1 MITKDLIPGMGIK
14 AFAIMEMPQKRGYGG
29 TGLRAP
35 PGCRG
40 RPGAGGGRVPGAAG
54 TPGTGAP
61 GEVPG
66 EPPLAGGTIRIG
78 AARFAS

>member
-1 MITKDLIPGMGIK
+1 MIAKDLIPGMGIK
-14 AFAIMEMPQKRGYGG
+14 AFAIMEMPQKTR
-29 TGLRAP
+29 LRRHRAA
-35 PGCRG
+35 
-40 RPGAGGGRVPGAAG
+40 GAARVPGAAG
-54 TPGTGAP
+54 ITGTGAP